1 MPLNDFQQQLVE
13 IFNQRSNYDNAGDF
27 HPPLAHLLVQYAKI
41 SQGQQ
46 ILDMAT
52 GTALVAIEAA
62 QIVGEGGQVIGVD
75 ISTGMLEQARR
86 KIEAARLKNIEL
98 VEADVEIFDFPDN
111 SFDRVLC
118 CSALAYLRNIPAT
131 LRHWYR
137 FLKPNGLIAVNGFA
151 ETAFIEGVTLIKVAK
166 KYGINLIF
174 NQPTGTVEK
183 CYALL
188 HDAGFEDIEVKTDRL
203 GGNISFKPDREKWE
217 RTLKNPLSFPL
228 RQLSVEQLEQ
238 VKMEYFPELE
248 DLVTDKGI
256 WNDILTFSVLGRKRD
271 IRAVFP
277 IANKKILHTLIHQK
291 RRDRKV
297 ERGIA

>member
-1 MPLNDFQQQLVE
+1 MDSTSENAMIDNFQQQLVE

-27 HPPLAHLLVQYAKI
+27 HPILAHLLVQYAKI

-62 QIVGEGGQVIGVD
+62 QIVGDRGQVIGVD

-98 VEADVEIFDFPDN
+98 LEADAETVDFPDN

-118 CSALAYLRNIPAT
+118 CSSLAYLRNIPAT
-131 LRHWYR
+131 LRRWYR
-137 FLKPNGLIAVNGFA
+137 FLKPQGLIVFNGFA
-151 ETAFIEGVTLIKVAK
+151 ETAFIEGVILIKVAK

-188 HDAGFEDIEVKTDRL
+188 DDAGFEDIEVKTDQL
-203 GGNISFKPDREKWE
+203 GGNVSFKPDTEKWE
-217 RTLKNPLSFPL
+217 RTLKNPLSLPL
-228 RQLSVEQLEQ
+228 KELSAEQLEQ
-238 VKMEYFPELE
+238 VKMDYFAELE
-248 DLVTDKGI
+248 GLVTDKGI

-271 IRAVFP
+271 M
-277 IANKKILHTLIHQK
+277 
-291 RRDRKV
+291 
-297 ERGIA
+297 